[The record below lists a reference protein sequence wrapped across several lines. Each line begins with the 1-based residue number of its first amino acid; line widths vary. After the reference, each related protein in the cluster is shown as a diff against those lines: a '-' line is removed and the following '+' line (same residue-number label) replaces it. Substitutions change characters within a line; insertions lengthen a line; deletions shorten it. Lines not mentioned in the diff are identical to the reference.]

1 MNFEEISATEEVLSA
16 GKSNDPNEKPVETQE
31 ELGIKSF
38 RQSNCDEEDAE
49 NIDRY
54 QFDTDETDVAIVND
68 IAIVEDNPD
77 LPVLTFRCLLT
88 GLVS

>member
-16 GKSNDPNEKPVETQE
+16 GKNNDPNEKPVETQG
-31 ELGIKSF
+31 ELGITRF
-38 RQSNCDEEDAE
+38 RQSNRDEEDTE
-49 NIDRY
+49 SIDRY

-68 IAIVEDNPD
+68 IAIIEDNPD
-77 LPVLTFRCLLT
+77 LPVLTVRCLLT

>member
-16 GKSNDPNEKPVETQE
+16 GKNNDPNEKPMETQE
-31 ELGIKSF
+31 ELGIKRF
-38 RQSNCDEEDAE
+38 RQSNRDEEDAE

-54 QFDTDETDVAIVND
+54 QFDTDETDVAIVNN
-68 IAIVEDNPD
+68 IAIIEDNPD
-77 LPVLTFRCLLT
+77 LPVLTVRCLLT